1 MDLAI
6 SRRGAH
12 CIANGIRLH
21 YLEFHSAST
30 NTPILLL
37 PGITSPAITW
47 SFVAERLATTNRVLV
62 LDIRGRGLSE
72 SRDGLGYTLDDYA
85 QDVRGVIE
93 VLGLGHPI
101 VIGHS
106 MGARIATRLGAVA
119 SDLPSKLVL
128 IDPPLSG
135 PGRPPYPTPLD
146 SYLTAIEAAS
156 RGASAEE
163 FRKFAPTWTDEQI
176 SLRLEW
182 LPTCSIEAV
191 TQTHRHFHD
200 EDVFPDFARLTSPT
214 LLIYAAKANVVPAE
228 LAKEIADLLPN
239 GRAVPVQAGHMI
251 PWDNL
256 EGFLAVLQ
264 PFLQR

>member
-1 MDLAI
+1 M
-6 SRRGAH
+6 
-12 CIANGIRLH
+12 ANGIRLH
-21 YLEFHSAST
+21 YLEFHSAPT
-30 NTPILLL
+30 NPPILLL

-47 SFVAERLATTNRVLV
+47 SFVAERLATTHRVLV

-72 SRDGLGYTLDDYA
+72 SRAGLGYTLDDYA

-106 MGARIATRLGAVA
+106 MGARIATRFGATAREV
-119 SDLPSKLVL
+119 PSKLVL
-128 IDPPLSG
+128 IDPPLCG
-135 PGRPPYPTPLD
+135 PGRAPYPTPLS

-156 RGASAEE
+156 RGASVEE
-163 FRKFAPTWTDEQI
+163 FRKFTPTWTDEQI

-182 LPTCSIEAV
+182 LPTCSVEAV
-191 TQTHRHFHD
+191 TQTHRNFHE
-200 EDVFPDFARLTSPT
+200 EDVFPDFLQLACPT

-228 LAKEIADLLPN
+228 LAKEIANLLPN
-239 GRAVPVQAGHMI
+239 GQAVPVQAGHMI

-256 EGFLAVLQ
+256 EDFIAVLR
-264 PFLQR
+264 PFLQRS